1 MNSLSNK
8 ADKMD
13 QGMQHAG
20 RTPQRHVPLR
30 RHLSLNAAA
39 YAVFALLVALFLAG
53 AFISDRFAS
62 FGNLLNVH
70 QQATGLALVALG
82 QTLAILTGGID
93 LSVGSLISV
102 SATLTSGLADNPYG
116 GWTSAVIAVLLLSV
130 VVGLINGGLVLWL
143 KVHPLI
149 VTLGMGAVLQGAIL
163 YYSLG
168 PAGSVP
174 DGFDSLAYG
183 RFMAIP
189 ITATLVLGLYLLV
202 SFLMHNTRL
211 GRYVYMVG
219 DDSHAATLTGVPKA
233 RVILVVYV
241 FSAVCAGVTGIYL
254 AAQFGSGQPYLG
266 ANYTLASITPV
277 VVGGTVLTGGRGG
290 VIGTLIAVYL
300 LSLLNNLINFA
311 GIPSHYQ
318 LIVQG
323 AAIILAVSL
332 NAQRKRVAA

>member
-1 MNSLSNK
+1 MNTLSK
-8 ADKMD
+8 TE
-13 QGMQHAG
+13 GGTQHAG
-20 RTPQRHVPLR
+20 RTQRRHAPMR
-30 RHLSLNAAA
+30 RHLSLNATA
-39 YAVFALLVALFLAG
+39 YAVFALLVALYVVG
-53 AFISDRFAS
+53 ACISDRFAT

-102 SATLTSGLADNPYG
+102 SATLTSGLADNAYG
-116 GWTSAVIAVLLLSV
+116 GWTSAVLAVLLLSV
-130 VVGLINGGLVLWL
+130 VVGLVNGGLVLWL

-168 PAGSVP
+168 PAGTVP

-183 RFMAIP
+183 RFMTIP
-189 ITATLVLGLYLLV
+189 ITATLVLGLYFIV
-202 SFLMHNTRL
+202 SFLMQNTRL

-219 DDSHAATLTGVPKA
+219 DDGHAATLTGVPKA

-241 FSAVCAGVTGIYL
+241 FCAVCAGVTGIYL

-277 VVGGTVLTGGRGG
+277 VVGGTLLTGGRGG
-290 VIGTLIAVYL
+290 VVGTLIAVYL

-332 NAQRKRVAA
+332 NAPRKRVAA